1 MAIGPMPG
9 VGGML
14 FGCGGA
20 GAGPAATPFSAPGGV
35 KQPSMGKNS
44 VQQNLHSPHA
54 GMKSTITKG
63 DTLSRSMGNY
73 GKSSGS
79 PGLAGISSSANP
91 LKMIRGGTGQ
101 MRRIRGGLGPGKM
114 GMPGPAGDYS
124 MKSGDTE

>member
-1 MAIGPMPG
+1 MAIGPMSG

-14 FGCGGA
+14 FGGGGA

-44 VQQNLHSPHA
+44 TQQNLHSPHA

-63 DTLSRSMGNY
+63 DTLSRSMGQY
-73 GKSSGS
+73 GKSAG
-79 PGLAGISSSANP
+79 GISGASP
-91 LKMIRGGTGQ
+91 LKMIRGGSGQ

-124 MKSGDTE
+124 MKNADTE